1 MIKQL
6 LILVLLCVGC
16 QSNSQSLLERA
27 VKLHVQSGTVGELLI
42 ELNKQEGVSLVY
54 GSSYISLGKMVQLTG
69 RELTLEDHLV
79 TILKD
84 QPVKWIEQG
93 SQVLLVFDERSPYKK
108 KVTISG
114 FISDAKSGERL
125 IAASVYALNKKKGT
139 TSNSYGFFSL
149 TLDTDSVQLII
160 THSGH
165 IALPVSFFPTEDTIM
180 QLTLDQHVVV
190 NEIVVVNADAKR
202 NTQNRTLT
210 GMINVPASMLESMP
224 ALLSEPDVLKTLQLL
239 PGIQAT
245 NEGSSGLNVRG
256 GSSDQN
262 LVLLDGVPVYNASHA
277 FGMFSVFNT
286 DAVRNVEVMK
296 SGFPASY
303 GGRLSSIVDV
313 QLKEGDRYKM
323 HGEGGIGLVF
333 SRLTLEGPIKK
344 GNSSF
349 IISARRTYLDL
360 IMRPIIQA
368 TSSSDAADM
377 LAAFSDVNVKTNFKA
392 GKKDHLYFGIYTGI
406 DRFFAED
413 VMYSPRTSA
422 EFVKSVNK
430 YGFSWGNN
438 TAMARWNHVFNKK
451 MFANL
456 TFNYSRFKF
465 KTFDRTNTYD
475 ENDQLSH
482 TGEQRY
488 FSSIKDLGVRYDIDY
503 LPAPS
508 HFVKMGMSATLHEY
522 RPGVNKYYRKD
533 NTSEMN
539 ITIDNHS
546 VRTGE
551 FDLYAEDD
559 IRLPSNMKANLGVR
573 VSGFLVNNQFFTSIQ
588 PRINWLYKLDNRW
601 SVRASAVK
609 MNQYIHLLANNNF
622 GMPTDLWVPVTK
634 RVKPQVSYQFSS
646 GIAYSKEQSVEASME
661 VYYKNLRNV
670 IEYAEGAGLT
680 NSYAGWEE
688 LVETGKGWAYGA
700 EWLLQ
705 KKKGEITGLIS
716 YTLSW
721 SQRRFANINQG
732 KVFPYKYDRRHEA
745 KMAMVWQPSKRFE
758 MSCDWIF
765 STGNAISLPT
775 EQYYNP
781 SNGTYVDIYH
791 GRNDF
796 RMPVYHRMDL
806 VIKMMKQK
814 KRHLRTWVFS
824 IYNVYNR
831 LNPFFIFKYRDSS
844 TMEFQ
849 RITLFPI
856 IPSFS
861 YQFKF

>member
-6 LILVLLCVGC
+6 LILVLLCMGC
-16 QSNSQSLLERA
+16 QSNSQSLLNLP
-27 VKLHVQSGTVGELLI
+27 VKVSRQSGTVGEMLA
-42 ELNKQEGVSLVY
+42 ELDKHDGVSLVY
-54 GSSYISLGKMVQLTG
+54 SSSYISLGKAVQLTG
-69 RELTLEDHLV
+69 REHTLGDHLSA
-79 TILKD
+79 ILKD

-93 SQVLLVFDERSPYKK
+93 SQVLLVFDERSPYRK

-114 FISDAKSGERL
+114 FISDSKSGERL
-125 IAASVYALNKKKGT
+125 IAASVYALNKKVGT

-149 TLDTDSVQLII
+149 TLDRDSIHLII
-160 THSGH
+160 SHSGH
-165 IALPVSFFPTEDTIM
+165 IAIPVSFFPEEDTVM
-180 QLTLDQHVVV
+180 QLSLEQHVVV
-190 NEIVVVNADAKR
+190 NEIVVVNADARR

-210 GMINVPASMLESMP
+210 GLINVPASMLESMP

-277 FGMFSVFNT
+277 FGMFSVFNS
-286 DAVRNVEVMK
+286 DAVHNVEVMK

-303 GGRLSSIVDV
+303 GGRLSSVVDV
-313 QLKEGDRYKM
+313 HLKEGDRYNM
-323 HGEGGIGLVF
+323 HGEGGIGLIF

-349 IISARRTYLDL
+349 IVSARRTYLDL
-360 IMRPIIQA
+360 VMRPILHA
-368 TSSSDAADM
+368 STSMDQFDM
-377 LAAFSDVNVKTNFKA
+377 FAAFSDVNFKTNFKI
-392 GKKDHLYFGIYTGI
+392 GKKDHLYFGVYTGI
-406 DRFFAED
+406 DRFFSED
-413 VMYSPRTSA
+413 VSYFSRLNIPNS
-422 EFVKSVNK
+422 KSVNK

-475 ENDQLSH
+475 ENDQLVH

-488 FSSIKDLGVRYDIDY
+488 FSSIKDLSVRYDIDY
-503 LPAPS
+503 LPSPS
-508 HFVKMGMSATLHEY
+508 HFVKMGLSAILHEY
-522 RPGVNKYYRKD
+522 RPGINRYYRKD
-533 NTSEMN
+533 NNGELD

-546 VRTGE
+546 LRTGE

-559 IRLPSNMKANLGVR
+559 IRLPYNMKANIGVR

-588 PRINWLYKLDNRW
+588 PRINWLYKFDNRW
-601 SVRASAVK
+601 SLRASAVK

-670 IEYAEGAGLT
+670 IEYAEGAGFT
-680 NSYAGWEE
+680 NAYVGWED

-705 KKKGEITGLIS
+705 KKKGEITGLVS

-721 SQRRFANINQG
+721 SQRRFANINEG
-732 KVFPYKYDRRHEA
+732 KIFPYKYDRRHEA

-758 MSCDWIF
+758 LSCDWIF
-765 STGNAISLPT
+765 STGNAISLPK

-781 SNGTYVDIYH
+781 ATSTYIDVYH

-796 RMPVYHRMDL
+796 RMPVYHRMDV

-814 KRHLRTWVFS
+814 KRHLRTWVLS

-831 LNPFFIFKYRDSS
+831 LNPFFIFKYADASK
-844 TMEFQ
+844 MEFQ